1 MKITNSVK
9 NIHIEYEEDL
19 ISKIEGL
26 AIKHYPKEFGG
37 FLIGHYSGDLKTLVL
52 TDILSP
58 KEFKSSRVL
67 FERNTKGI
75 KKKLLKLFKLKE
87 KRYYV
92 GEWHSHPDASSGFS
106 SIDLNAMLS
115 IAESETVRIKN
126 PILLI
131 VSIDNQ
137 KLKNYTFYLY
147 DNDKLLEYGKKT
159 KNRIKEFVCKYAIS
173 NVRTT

>member
-1 MKITNSVK
+1 MKITNSNK

-19 ISKIEGL
+19 ISKIKGL
-26 AIKHYPKEFGG
+26 AVKHYPKEFGG
-37 FLIGHYSGDLKTLVL
+37 FLIGYYSNDLKTLIL

-58 KEFKSSRVL
+58 KEFKSYRVL
-67 FERNTKGI
+67 FERSTKGI
-75 KKKLLKLFKLKE
+75 KEELLKFFKLKE

-92 GEWHSHPDASSGFS
+92 GEWHSHPDASSRYS
-106 SIDLNAMLS
+106 ATDLNAMRS

-137 KLKNYTFYLY
+137 KLKEYTFYLY
-147 DNDKLLEYGKKT
+147 ENNTLLEYDRK
-159 KNRIKEFVCKYAIS
+159 
-173 NVRTT
+173 